1 MIKKIIY
8 TTLLGV
14 GLITCFSGCETPA
27 LAQLSATDLEIDEGS
42 DSYILNFKVYLNQE
56 ATKEL
61 TFDFTTIEVNAT
73 EGEDFLA
80 TSGTVIIAKGE
91 TEAVIP
97 ITIIGD
103 LDPEDTETFWLSY
116 SNPINLAI
124 PQPFNQITLINDDG
138 AQPVDDA
145 GYTTPNSYTGY
156 TLAWSD
162 EFDGTQLNTSDW
174 NYETGG
180 SGWGNQESQYYRS
193 GTKNAEVAQGYLRIT
208 AKEETYLGAPFTSA
222 RLTTQGKQSFK
233 YGRIDIRAKLPYG
246 SGLWPALW
254 MLGDNISSVGW
265 PACGELDIMELIG
278 GDGYNDQTVHGT
290 GHWRNNGQ
298 QASYGSTSSLTSGKY
313 ADEFHVFSV
322 VWNQNSIKWY
332 RDNILFSTL
341 NTSSISAF
349 QEQFFFILNIAVE
362 GDWPGPVSQ
371 ATVFPQYMLVDYIRV
386 FQ

>member
-1 MIKKIIY
+1 MIKKTAYIS
-8 TTLLGV
+8 LLGAC
-14 GLITCFSGCETPA
+14 LITCFSGCETPA
-27 LAQLSATDLEIDEGS
+27 LAQLSAADLEIDEGS
-42 DSYILNFKVYLNQE
+42 DSYVLNFTVYLNQE

-61 TFDFTTIEVNAT
+61 TFDYTTIEVNAT
-73 EGEDFLA
+73 EGEDFMP
-80 TSGTVIIAKGE
+80 TSGTVVIAKGE
-91 TEAVIP
+91 TEAIIP
-97 ITIIGD
+97 ITINGD
-103 LDPEDTETFWLSY
+103 QDPEDTETFWLSY
-116 SNPINLAI
+116 SNPVNLAI

-138 AQPVDDA
+138 APPVNDA

-156 TLAWSD
+156 TLVWSD

-174 NYETGG
+174 NYETGAG
-180 SGWGNQESQYYRS
+180 GWGNQESQYYRS

-233 YGRIDIRAKLPYG
+233 YGRIDIRAKTPYG

-265 PACGELDIMELIG
+265 PACGDLDVMELIG
-278 GDGYNDQTVHGT
+278 GDGNNDRTVHGT
-290 GHWRNNGQ
+290 GHWRDNGQ
-298 QASYGSTSSLTSGKY
+298 QASYGNASSLTSGKY

-332 RDNILFSTL
+332 RDNALFSTL

-362 GDWPGPVSQ
+362 GDWPGPVNQS
-371 ATVFPQYMLVDYIRV
+371 TVFPQYMLVDYIRV